1 MALLPSK
8 LYLNNIIYDV
18 SHGCKGICSRH
29 KAMRPTTGNRYLIGQ
44 KRCQA
49 CQVFIYWQGLF
60 CPCCGC
66 RLRNKPRNGKFKL
79 TLSNNIKNKQ

>member
-1 MALLPSK
+1 MS
-8 LYLNNIIYDV
+8 
-18 SHGCKGICSRH
+18 STCKGVCQRN
-29 KAMRPTTGNRYLIGQ
+29 KAIRPSTGNRYLIGQ

-66 RLRNKPRNGKFKL
+66 RLRNKPRNRKFKL
-79 TLSNNIKNKQ
+79 TLSNSIKNK